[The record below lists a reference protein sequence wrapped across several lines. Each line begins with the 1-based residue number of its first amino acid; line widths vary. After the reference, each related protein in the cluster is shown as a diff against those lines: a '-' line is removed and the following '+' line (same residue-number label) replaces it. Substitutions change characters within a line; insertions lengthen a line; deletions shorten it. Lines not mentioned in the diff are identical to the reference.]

1 MNQSLITFLDWE
13 HAHPTPSKAHRTQDQ
28 HASNMPEKLTKSE
41 IFRLSKERLIF
52 AVAFSSFAV
61 NLNL

>member
-28 HASNMPEKLTKSE
+28 HASNMPEKLTKKGE
-41 IFRLSKERLIF
+41 ILG
-52 AVAFSSFAV
+52 
-61 NLNL
+61 